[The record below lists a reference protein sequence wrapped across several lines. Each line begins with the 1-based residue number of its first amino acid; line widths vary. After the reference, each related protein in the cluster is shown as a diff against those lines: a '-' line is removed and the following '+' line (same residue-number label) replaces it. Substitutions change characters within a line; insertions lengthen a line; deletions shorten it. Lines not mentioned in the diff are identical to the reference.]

1 MELKELAGLFV
12 DERIQNLMGSRSDG
26 AADAGKKW
34 ADQADALLGRL
45 PVVEREAIECLITR
59 LVEQAS
65 EDGRF
70 LYVSGIQDGCRIAR
84 ALLA

>member
-26 AADAGKKW
+26 AADTGKRW

-45 PVVEREAIECLITR
+45 SAVEREAVESLITR
-59 LVEQAS
+59 LAEQAS